1 MQFNSQSQS
10 LESSSRQS
18 TEQIIHW
25 LRDYAQRRIN
35 SRLMD
40 ERRCITPHIVLDF
53 GKKGLL
59 GMIVPQSAGGLG
71 LSYSDTFQVMEQLAA
86 IDLNLAS
93 FVGVNNFLGIY
104 PILKHGTPQIQ
115 ETHLKNL
122 AQGRDLAAFAITEPS
137 AGSNPRAI
145 KAEAHTDG
153 NSGWLLSGTKIW
165 SGSASWSSLINTF
178 AHIIDE
184 KGESL
189 GVTAFTIPENAPGL
203 KQGTEALTMGMRG
216 MVQNT
221 IYLEQVKVN
230 HQNVLGKIGS
240 GFEVAQDAMQL
251 ARLGIS
257 ATCIGGMKRCAQL
270 MLRYAT
276 RRSIGIERLIDQHI
290 TLERL
295 SDLTAAIGAVEC
307 LVKTIATSLDEGKFV
322 PPEAYLV
329 TKIIAPELMWQA
341 ADNLVQLLGGRGYI
355 ESNIAPQIFRDAR
368 LFRIFEGPTETLQMH
383 LGLLTLYQTPQLYSS
398 LNELL
403 GATKINEQLQHT
415 AESCASYLKNKN
427 PLGRN
432 NKKLS
437 KLFSQKLGD
446 AAAWAFMLACIQK
459 SYQNT
464 PTDELK
470 RVEMWAEKH
479 FQIKIFQANNAI
491 EESLFN
497 QILIDT
503 NQMKDLIE
511 QYAEKIGD
519 IEPILAGEESSFDE
533 YLVKAS
539 KDK

>member
-1 MQFNSQSQS
+1 MQFNSQSQP
-10 LESSSRQS
+10 LENSSRQRV
-18 TEQIIHW
+18 EQIIHW

-40 ERRCITPHIVLDF
+40 ERRCITPHVVLDF

-59 GMIVPQSAGGLG
+59 GMIVPQSSGGLG

-104 PILKHGTPQIQ
+104 PILKYGTPHIK
-115 ETHLKNL
+115 ENYLKNL
-122 AQGRDLAAFAITEPS
+122 AEGRDLAAFAITES
-137 AGSNPRAI
+137 GAGSNPRTI
-145 KAEAHTDG
+145 KAKAHTDG
-153 NSGWLLSGTKIW
+153 SRGWLLSGTKIW
-165 SGSASWSSLINTF
+165 SGSASWSSVINIF
-178 AHIIDE
+178 AHVVDE
-184 KGESL
+184 QGESL
-189 GVTAFTIPENAPGL
+189 GITAFTIPENAQGL
-203 KQGTEALTMGMRG
+203 SQGTEALTMGMRG

-230 HQNVLGKIGS
+230 HQNVLGEIGS

-251 ARLGIS
+251 GRLGIS

-276 RRSIGIERLIDQHI
+276 RRSIGMERLIDQQI

-307 LVKTIATSLDEGKFV
+307 LVKSIATPLDEGKPV

-355 ESNIAPQIFRDAR
+355 ESNIAPQILRDAR

-383 LGLLTLYQTPQLYSS
+383 LGLLALYHAPQLCSS
-398 LNELL
+398 LNEFL
-403 GATKINEQLQHT
+403 GATKISEQLQHT
-415 AESCASYLKNKN
+415 AECCASYLKSKN
-427 PLGRN
+427 LSRSSH
-432 NKKLS
+432 KKFS
-437 KLFSQKLGD
+437 KLLSQKLGD
-446 AAAWAFMLACIQK
+446 VAAWAFMVACIQK
-459 SYQNT
+459 SYESE

-470 RVEMWAEKH
+470 RVEKWGQKH
-479 FQIKIFQANNAI
+479 FQTKIADANNAT
-491 EESLFN
+491 EEN
-497 QILIDT
+497 PNTQTLIDT
-503 NQMKDLIE
+503 TQVKFLID
-511 QYAEKIGD
+511 QYAGIIGG
-519 IEPILAGEESSFDE
+519 IEHNLAGEESKLDE
-533 YLVKAS
+533 YLS
-539 KDK
+539 KSF